1 MITIYPQD
9 CTDFSTNGLGALTP
23 IRCVA
28 SAADGH
34 YTDLELEQ
42 PIDSTNRWALLV
54 CGAIVRAPVPSRE
67 NPEYEVSVSVPA
79 TETVTVQ
86 REVYRV
92 RVNSHLRL
100 RSGPGT
106 NHKILDAYEN
116 GVRVV
121 KIGQDGSWYKVT
133 VQKGGKTGWMYSGYL
148 TYVESITEQVTR
160 EQAAPS
166 KRAIQLRP
174 SDHQLWRIYSV
185 EPDTD
190 KGTVT
195 AKAQHIFYDLQYNL
209 VGEDYAPEA
218 VPAQTAL
225 QAIWQKL
232 SVTPEHVLR
241 IPYEITKKIDG
252 DYGFKNPIECMLDG
266 DDGVLS
272 QAGARLVLDNYDVWI
287 LPDTERD
294 TGVTIRRGKNLKGVK
309 VTTDESGVVTRIIPR
324 GKNKDG
330 DPLYITGGTGAKG
343 DGVDSSHI
351 AEYPAPRIQMKDY
364 DVKVVDKDPDG
375 EKTFPSN
382 SAARAKLLELAQAEF
397 DENGADLASYGLKVD
412 FILLENSG
420 DSTWAGLQSVFL
432 GDTVTVIDSL
442 IGVSAKVEVVGFK
455 FNCLSGQYESLEL
468 GDVQEVTQ
476 KVFSY
481 QLPTGGVSGTKI
493 ARNSADGSVL
503 RDLSV
508 QYAKID
514 TAAVEQLSA
523 NALSAITAHIG
534 ALTAGTITTDELV
547 ASVAHMLNL
556 TAANISAQGIQT
568 DTLAAQLADIAVLC
582 AGTGNF
588 DRATVRHLVANAMN
602 LEYGVGDTVSI
613 TNLRVAYA
621 QMASAAIGNLCVKA
635 SNGSYYALDVAADG
649 TVSATPATVTE
660 EEIDAGQTDAGRVIL
675 GTDITAANLS
685 TGNLLGTYALINA
698 IDAARIDVDQLIA
711 RQAFIDRLNTSLI
724 ANNQIIQ
731 MQIGSAVDA
740 LEIGGRNMIINTL
753 HPDVSTAAKRPR
765 LAGQQSNTGIRG
777 TASTAEHGFRATVTE
792 SALNYQY
799 IYFGNS
805 ANSSMNMHGLTAGQT
820 YTFSADMSWKALS
833 DCAEAPDDASYV
845 MQFVFRAKHDGA
857 SAFSLIE
864 QKDIAAITRA
874 DMGQVMTG
882 RVEATFTVPR
892 DAVAIYIGISCSLHS
907 ALYTAAGDYIELR
920 NIKLE
925 TGSKATAWT
934 PAPED
939 VDAATAAAQT
949 AADNAASAAATAQG
963 TAESAQTAAGNAQST
978 ANSAASAASAAQST
992 ADGAASAASAAQGTA
1007 DSAVT
1012 AAATAQGTADS
1023 AVTAAATAQGTADS
1037 AVTAAATAQGTADSA
1052 VTAAG
1057 TAQSTANS
1065 AVTAAATAQ
1074 STAEAAQDSVDN
1086 LEIGGRNLLL
1096 HTAEPEAED
1105 LVLTRST
1112 ISGDI
1117 ITLTPTSAAAYAKYK
1132 TRFTLGDL
1140 RGKRLVFSVDVRE
1153 IESPAGYGT
1162 DTINL
1167 YSALQL
1173 KSREN
1178 VAVASANDVYQRL
1191 YLPQQPGWSRYV
1203 LNIVVPDTITLGK
1216 QSILEDE
1223 GADDLVFSVYVGRA
1237 KTTCPIETRRWKLE
1251 FGDKPTD
1258 WTAAP
1263 EDGEAATAAAQS
1275 AADRAQAAADD
1286 ALETTTQLTRYITIT
1301 ADEGMR
1307 QSVPGSTYSTLVDE
1321 VGYHIEQNGEKIAS
1335 FYKRQLAVEEVRVG
1349 ALRATPCIVQ
1359 RRSADG
1365 GLVFI
1370 PEV

>member
-9 CTDFSTNGLGALTP
+9 CTDFSTNGLGTLTP
-23 IRCVA
+23 IRCDA
-28 SAADGH
+28 IAADGH

-116 GVRVV
+116 GVKVV

-232 SVTPEHVLR
+232 SVTPEHQLR

-266 DDGVLS
+266 DEGVLS

-309 VTTDESGVVTRIIPR
+309 VTTDEFGIVTRIIPR

-364 DVKVVDKDPDG
+364 DVKVVDKDPDN

-382 SAARAKLLELAQAEF
+382 SAAREKLRALAQAEF
-397 DENGADLASYGLKVD
+397 DDNGADLASYGLKVD

-420 DSTWAGLQSVFL
+420 DSAWAGLQSVFL

-514 TAAVEQLSA
+514 TAAVEQLAADSIT
-523 NALSAITAHIG
+523 AITARI
-534 ALTAGTITTDELV
+534 GTIEADELEARDLY
-547 ASVAHMLNL
+547 ASFAHMMSVVAGRIN
-556 TAANISAQGIQT
+556 AGQIET
-568 DTLAAQLADIAVLC
+568 DAFAAQMAQIAVLC
-582 AGTGNF
+582 ARSASFN
-588 DRATVRHLVANAMN
+588 RATVEHLVASAFN
-602 LEYGVGDTVSI
+602 LDGHGTAESVFIHNLQVG
-613 TNLRVAYA
+613 YA
-621 QMASAAIGNLCVKA
+621 QMVGAAIGNLCVKA
-635 SNGSYYALDVAADG
+635 SDGQYYTIDVAADG
-649 TVSATPATVTE
+649 KVTGTLTQVSQ

-675 GTDITAANLS
+675 GTDITAENLN
-685 TGNLLGTYALINA
+685 TGNLLATYALVNA

-711 RQAFIDRLNTSLI
+711 PQAFIDRLNTSLI
-724 ANNQIIQ
+724 TNNQIIR
-731 MQIGSAVDA
+731 MEIGSAVDA

-777 TASTAEHGFRATVTE
+777 TASTAEHGFRATIAASDVQ
-792 SALNYQY
+792 YPY

-820 YTFSADMSWKALS
+820 YTFSADASWMVMSSDDGKA
-833 DCAEAPDDASYV
+833 DATTYA
-845 MQFVFRAKHDGA
+845 MRFLFRAKHSGA
-857 SAFSLIE
+857 SSFSTILSKEFAQIV
-864 QKDIAAITRA
+864 QA
-874 DMGQVMTG
+874 DKGTEMTG
-882 RVEATFTVPR
+882 RVEATFTVPV
-892 DAVAIYIGISCSLHS
+892 DAVAVYLGVGTTDTTAAHF
-907 ALYTAAGDYIELR
+907 AAGDYIELR

-949 AADNAASAAATAQG
+949 TADNAATAAATAQG
-963 TAESAQTAAGNAQST
+963 TADSAVTAAGNAQST

-1007 DSAVT
+1007 DSAGT
-1012 AAATAQGTADS
+1012 AAATAQGTADSAASAASTAQGTADS
-1023 AVTAAATAQGTADS
+1023 AVTAAATAQGTAD
-1037 AVTAAATAQGTADSA
+1037 
-1052 VTAAG
+1052 
-1057 TAQSTANS
+1057 N

-1096 HTAEPEAED
+1096 HTAEPEAEN

-1112 ISGDI
+1112 INGDI

-1140 RGKRLVFSVDVRE
+1140 RGKKLVFSVDVRE

-1178 VAVASANDVYQRL
+1178 VQVQAANDAYQRL

-1203 LNIVVPDTITLGK
+1203 LNIVVPDTLTLGK
-1216 QSILEDE
+1216 QSILTDE